1 MRGVDTW
8 KRIDR
13 TGFYPQVV
21 KRALRRALGGEAPV
35 ASLCQVDA
43 AFDRGSV
50 FRHLTVATLTRDCVV
65 QLHVDELEDGGASV
79 ATSIHRSAD
88 IAGYSTM
95 EILDDPQR
103 ARGLSEITVAVD
115 LRGARRIEL
124 EPAHCDDP
132 DCAADH
138 GYTAQSFPDD
148 LSIRVSAAA
157 DGEVQ
162 VVPARS
168 GRVVQGRAAQRA
180 EAPTA
185 GAFGQ
190 GRKATPPGSA
200 IVLRRM

>member
-138 GYTAQSFPDD
+138 GYTAQSFTDD

-157 DGEVQ
+157 DGEDVL
-162 VVPARS
+162 
-168 GRVVQGRAAQRA
+168 A
-180 EAPTA
+180 EAEEFVEA
-185 GAFGQ
+185 LAALMGVRG
-190 GRKATPPGSA
+190 G
-200 IVLRRM
+200 